1 MLGKARIALHVL
13 PNEVCSTLESSSARN
28 PGCELRDLTRLNEQA
43 NDLKR
48 IEAEAIEGIAMKE
61 AYVTTLRRRPLD
73 MKALAI
79 KK

>member
-1 MLGKARIALHVL
+1 M
-13 PNEVCSTLESSSARN
+13 
-28 PGCELRDLTRLNEQA
+28 TRLNEQA

-73 MKALAI
+73 MEALII